1 MGRYLN
7 KVSQAFFLIF
17 KTLILMLLEAKIHVR
32 KQQSVTYYLN
42 GPLHVFMIS
51 MGVMHRQQI

>member
-7 KVSQAFFLIF
+7 KVSEAFFLIF

-42 GPLHVFMIS
+42 APLHVFTTSIK
-51 MGVMHRQQI
+51 VMHRQQI